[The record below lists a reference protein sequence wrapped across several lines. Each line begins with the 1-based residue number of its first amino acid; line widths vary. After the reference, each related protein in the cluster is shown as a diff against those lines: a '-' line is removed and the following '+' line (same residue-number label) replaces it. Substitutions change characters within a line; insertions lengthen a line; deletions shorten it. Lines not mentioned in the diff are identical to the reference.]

1 MRRNSQKSGKL
12 SNHIFKNRLVVAHNA
27 AFDTKVLAGCLDYYH
42 LEQPNYLSLCTVKS
56 SRRLFPEFPN
66 HRLNTV
72 CENLNIN

>member
-1 MRRNSQKSGKL
+1 ML
-12 SNHIFKNRLVVAHNA
+12 L
-27 AFDTKVLAGCLDYYH
+27 FDTKVLAGCLDYYH

-72 CENLNIN
+72 CRKFEHPIRSSP